1 MKRRVFVL
9 ALLIAAT
16 TASESRP
23 AALPPVQRLVG
34 NIGPANAVRA
44 LAMIADNQDKIIGLQ
59 IGVAGGSDEQFA
71 KFGYLVSND
80 EPDYFLVSAGKDGGY
95 EVLVKNGYR
104 WEHGGYVIDGF
115 YLVKSGG
122 MHQGTLSYG
131 LEPVSEADVRLR
143 RTVVDRPIR

>member
-1 MKRRVFVL
+1 MKRRAVAL
-9 ALLIAAT
+9 ALLFT
-16 TASESRP
+16 VTMASESRP

-34 NIGPANAVRA
+34 NIIATNAVRA
-44 LAMIADNQDKIIGLQ
+44 LAMIADNQDKIVGLQ
-59 IGVAGGSDEQFA
+59 VNVAGGSDEQFA

-80 EPDYFLVSAGKDGGY
+80 EPAYFLVSAGKDGGY
-95 EVLVKNGYR
+95 EVLIKDGYR

-131 LEPVSEADVRLR
+131 LEPVSEAAVRLN